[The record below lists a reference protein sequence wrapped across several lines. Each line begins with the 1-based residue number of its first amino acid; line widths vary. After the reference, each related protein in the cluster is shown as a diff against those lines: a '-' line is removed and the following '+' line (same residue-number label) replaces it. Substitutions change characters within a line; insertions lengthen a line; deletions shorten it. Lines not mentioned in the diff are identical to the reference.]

1 MTAAAAKVP
10 GFGVLALKA
19 MVTPHQGD
27 ALRRERPA
35 AEGKQDGGDHHRQ
48 KRAQCVLDSRPA
60 RAVDRGTDIACGVAA
75 RPQVFDGVLRPPVLD
90 QEILGVADEQRVVR
104 VCIATIRALP

>member
-1 MTAAAAKVP
+1 M
-10 GFGVLALKA
+10 
-19 MVTPHQGD
+19 
-27 ALRRERPA
+27 
-35 AEGKQDGGDHHRQ
+35 
-48 KRAQCVLDSRPA
+48 
-60 RAVDRGTDIACGVAA
+60 GTDIACGVAA